1 MMLALTSNHLKQAL
15 IWSCAVAVLC
25 SILSVL
31 YGRAPAPN
39 APKAPTDGTVGY
51 IVQVL
56 SRQNEADA
64 RAAFKALQSK
74 FPAALGSR
82 APLIKRTD
90 LGDKGIYY
98 RATVGPFDTP
108 AAASQ
113 FCTDLKSAGGQCVIQ
128 RDY

>member
-15 IWSCAVAVLC
+15 IWSCAVAALC
-25 SILSVL
+25 SLLFVL
-31 YGRAPAPN
+31 YGRAPN
-39 APKAPTDGTVGY
+39 APKAPTGY

-74 FPAALGSR
+74 FPSVLGSR
-82 APLIKRTD
+82 APLIKRAD

-98 RATVGPFDTP
+98 RAIVGPFDT
-108 AAASQ
+108 AATASE